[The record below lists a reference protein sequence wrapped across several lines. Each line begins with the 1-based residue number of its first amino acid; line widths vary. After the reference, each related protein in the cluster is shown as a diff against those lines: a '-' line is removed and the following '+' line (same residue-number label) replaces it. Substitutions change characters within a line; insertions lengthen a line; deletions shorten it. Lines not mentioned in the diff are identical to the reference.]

1 MKSKTQMNASKD
13 LEYIPG
19 SSPTIVTNNA
29 DDVVYAT
36 PAFKRAETF
45 VTKPDVVP
53 LGIKLHG
60 GDKLRA
66 EGLTGKGVKVAVIDS
81 GVAAA
86 HPDFDGQVVQQTW
99 YRRGG
104 SLMQDDHG
112 THVAGTIQ

>member
-1 MKSKTQMNASKD
+1 MKLSTANLESKPGTHPTVVAD
-13 LEYIPG
+13 TADIPP
-19 SSPTIVTNNA
+19 SL
-29 DDVVYAT
+29 
-36 PAFKRAETF
+36 PAFTRASFSGVGPSNTRL
-45 VTKPDVVP
+45 P

-86 HPDFDGQVVQQTW
+86 HPGFGDQVVEQVW
-99 YRRGG
+99 YRRGS

-112 THVAGTIQ
+112 THVAGTIT